1 MKGQQMTD
9 RPILVFDVN
18 ETLLDLNSLAPV
30 FKDLFG
36 DGAAMREWFAQ
47 LVLYSQTL
55 SLAGIES
62 DFASLAAGV
71 LRMQGQI
78 RGHDITT
85 DQVARLSAAIGN
97 MPAHPDAA
105 AALRD
110 LKEAG
115 FRMVTLTNSPK
126 GDGPSALDRSGL
138 APFFEATFSVQP
150 SGRFKPAPQTYRLVC
165 DALQVRPHDLC
176 LVACHVW
183 DTIGLQAMG
192 GKGALVTHG
201 ANAPLSVPGVP
212 LPDLTATSLSD
223 LARDIIDAWG

>member
-1 MKGQQMTD
+1 MSQ

-18 ETLLDLNSLAPV
+18 ETLLDLGSLAP
-30 FKDLFG
+30 FFTSIFD
-36 DGAAMREWFAQ
+36 DPAAMREWFAQ

-62 DFASLAAGV
+62 DFAQLAAGV
-71 LRMQGQI
+71 LRMQGRI
-78 RGHDITT
+78 RGRDIT
-85 DQVARLSAAIGN
+85 DADVADLSAAIGS

-105 AALRD
+105 EALQH
-110 LKEAG
+110 LQKAG
-115 FRMVTLTNSPK
+115 FRMVTLTNSSK

-138 APFFEATFSVQP
+138 ATFFEASFSVQP

-165 DALQVRPHDLC
+165 DALQVEPHELC

-201 ANAPLSVPGVP
+201 VNAPLHVPGVP
-212 LPDLTATSLSD
+212 VPDLVAPG
-223 LARDIIDAWG
+223 LALLAQDIVGTWG